1 MTPILRQLKSWQ
13 AREWVYSASVAV
25 AVVVLVAVG
34 GIALACATD
43 DLLDLGS
50 WDGTPFWV
58 RLLMAVVQ
66 LVAYVGAVYFA
77 IRSVKAPSLVA
88 LASRAEAEFSEY
100 DHRLVTALQLNR
112 PDARTAGMSKQLIT
126 ALTDEALDTT
136 ARRKL
141 ASLADPKRLLWA
153 GVMLMPVLLVLLVA
167 FGLFPQSTA
176 ALLQRQLL
184 LNVDIPRN
192 VSLANAFVGPFPAG
206 DPMQLRV
213 KVTGAVKENTVGE
226 VRVTPEGGERKFHL
240 IYLPDGGGVKLF
252 HTTDSTAHYPL
263 RYAGPAEDG
272 TGSIFVADLPAATE
286 PFRFA
291 ARLGDGRMKPEAEL
305 RYEPRPVVTKV
316 DAWILAPAYVDPDGK
331 RRFET
336 VAKQGEVVC
345 HPDCSVRVRAEFS
358 KPVRK
363 AEVVLVGVRK
373 AEEKEVA
380 VNPQGGPVV
389 AQPAVKFDLRV
400 AVDLDADRTAGTV
413 TFTIPPGVNGYRI
426 EVTDDFALNNL
437 TPPRRGISVLPDR
450 PPTVILNDELLM
462 AGSDTGP
469 ADDYEVRGIP
479 LILGGQIQI
488 GYQARSALGVARAAI
503 IYRVNDGQWTLFNLK
518 QVTADPE
525 KVGRFRPELGIF
537 ESYDEVKN
545 NEFYPIP
552 ANDPDTEPSGL
563 VAGGRYNFLTAALIK
578 TAKDGTVSKL
588 AVGDRVEFRVAVYDR
603 KHEVFDRGRA
613 MTADLLR
620 PGGTTPEAIKAFAEL
635 PLPETMQVKA
645 ARAALAADP
654 KTAGPALRAVQ
665 AALQAD
671 RPIAMTDTDLAA
683 RPAEERVGS
692 GRPAGYSESRLKA
705 VVTDTAFK
713 QWQEQQARS
722 RERLRELEKVQQG
735 VFGEKR
741 K

>member
-13 AREWVYSASVAV
+13 AREWVYSASVAI
-25 AVVVLVAVG
+25 AAVVLVAVG
-34 GIALACATD
+34 GVALACGID
-43 DLLDLGS
+43 NLCDLGS

-58 RLLMAVVQ
+58 RLLMTVVQ
-66 LVAYVGAVYFA
+66 AVGYAGAVFFA

-112 PDARTAGMSKQLIT
+112 PDARTAGMSQQLIT

-167 FGLFPQSTA
+167 FGLFPRSTA

-184 LNVDIPRN
+184 LPVDIPRN
-192 VSLANAFVGPFPAG
+192 VTLANASVGPFPAG

-213 KVTGAVKENTVGE
+213 KVTGPVKENSAGE
-226 VRVTPEGGERKFHL
+226 VRVTPEGGEPKFHL
-240 IYLPDGGGVKLF
+240 IYRPDGGGVKFF

-316 DAWILAPAYVDPDGK
+316 DAWILAPAYVDPEGK

-336 VAKQGEVVC
+336 TAKQGEVVC

-358 KPVRK
+358 KPVKK
-363 AEVVLVGVRK
+363 AEVVLAGVK
-373 AEEKEVA
+373 KSEEKPV
-380 VNPQGGPVV
+380 VNPQGEAVV
-389 AQPAVKFDLRV
+389 PPPVKFDVRV
-400 AVDLDADRTAGTV
+400 ALDLDADRTAGTA
-413 TFTIPPGVNGYRI
+413 TFTIPPGVNGYRV
-426 EVTDDFALNNL
+426 EVTDEFDLNNL

-450 PPTVILNDELLM
+450 PPTVLLNDELLM

-488 GYQARSALGVARAAI
+488 GYQARSSLGVARAAI
-503 IYRVNDGQWTLFNLK
+503 IYRVNDGPWTLFNLK

-525 KVGRFRPELGIF
+525 KVGRFRPELGVF
-537 ESYDEVKN
+537 ESYDEVRN

-552 ANDPDTEPSGL
+552 ANDPDTEPGGL
-563 VAGGRYNFLTAALIK
+563 VAGGRYNFLTAALVK
-578 TAKDGTVSKL
+578 TSKEGAVSKL
-588 AVGDRVEFRVAVYDR
+588 AVGDRVEFRVVVYDL
-603 KHEVFDRGRA
+603 KHDVFDRGLA
-613 MTADLLR
+613 LVANLLR
-620 PGGTTPEAIKAFAEL
+620 AGGTTPEAVKAFAEL
-635 PLPETMQVKA
+635 PLPETPQVKA
-645 ARAALAADP
+645 AREALAADP

-665 AALQAD
+665 AALQPD

-735 VFGEKR
+735 VFGGK

>member
-13 AREWVYSASVAV
+13 AREWVYSASVAIASV
-25 AVVVLVAVG
+25 ILIAVG
-34 GIALACATD
+34 GVALACGID
-43 DLLDLGS
+43 NLLDLGS

-58 RLLMAVVQ
+58 RLLMTVVQ
-66 LVAYVGAVYFA
+66 VGVYGGAVFFA

-112 PDARTAGMSKQLIT
+112 PDARTAGMSGQLIS
-126 ALTDEALDTT
+126 ALTDEALDMT

-141 ASLADPKRLLWA
+141 ASLADPKRPLWA
-153 GVMLMPVLLVLLVA
+153 GVMLMPVLLILLVT
-167 FGLFPQSTA
+167 FGLFPQTAA

-184 LNVDIPRN
+184 LPVDIPRN
-192 VSLANAFVGPFPAG
+192 VKLENVSVGPFPAG

-213 KVTGAVKENTVGE
+213 KVTGPVKETAVGE

-240 IYLPDGGGVKLF
+240 WYASGGDGVKFF
-252 HTTDSTAHYPL
+252 HTTDFTARYPL
-263 RYAGPAEDG
+263 KYAGPAEGG

-291 ARLGDGRMKPEAEL
+291 AKIGDGRMKPEAEL

-316 DAWILAPAYVDPDGK
+316 DAWVIAPVYVDPEGK

-336 VAKQGEVVC
+336 TAKQGEVVC

-358 KPVRK
+358 KPVKK
-363 AEVVLVGVRK
+363 AEAVLAGTRK
-373 AEEKEVA
+373 GEPKEGEVA
-380 VNPQGGPVV
+380 PPQP
-389 AQPAVKFDLRV
+389 VKFDVRV
-400 AVDLDADRTAGTV
+400 PLDLDADRTAGTA

-426 EVTDDFALNNL
+426 ETTDDFDLNNL

-450 PPTVILNDELLM
+450 PPTVVLNDELLM

-469 ADDYEVRGIP
+469 VDDYEVRGIP

-488 GYQARSALGVARAAI
+488 GYQARSSLGVARAAI
-503 IYRVNDGQWTLFNLK
+503 IYRVNDGPWTQFNLK
-518 QVTADPE
+518 PVTVDPE
-525 KVGRFRPELGIF
+525 KVGRFRPELGVF
-537 ESYDEVKN
+537 ETYDEVKN
-545 NEFYPIP
+545 NEFYPLP
-552 ANDPDTEPSGL
+552 ANDPDAEPGGL
-563 VAGGRYNFLTAALIK
+563 VAGGRYNFLTAALVK
-578 TAKDGTVSKL
+578 TSKEGAVSKL
-588 AVGDRVEFRVAVYDR
+588 AVGDRVEFRVVVYDR
-603 KHEVFDRGRA
+603 KHEAVGRA
-613 MTADLLR
+613 LALLSELQR
-620 PGGTTPEAIKAFAEL
+620 AGGPTPEAVKAFAEL
-635 PLPETMQVKA
+635 PLPETTQVKA

-654 KTAGPALRAVQ
+654 KTAGAALRAVQ
-665 AALQAD
+665 SALQAD
-671 RPIAMTDTDLAA
+671 RPIAMTDTDTAA
-683 RPAEERVGS
+683 RPAEERVGL

-705 VVTDTAFK
+705 VVTDAAFK

-735 VFGEKR
+735 VFGEK
-741 K
+741 KK

>member
-13 AREWVYSASVAV
+13 AREWVYSASVAI
-25 AVVVLVAVG
+25 AAVVLVAVG
-34 GIALACATD
+34 GIALACTTD
-43 DLLDLGS
+43 NLLDLGS

-58 RLLMAVVQ
+58 RLLMTVV
-66 LVAYVGAVYFA
+66 LVAGTVGAVFFA
-77 IRSVKAPSLVA
+77 IRSVRAPSLVA
-88 LASRAEAEFSEY
+88 LASRAESEFSEY

-112 PDARTAGMSKQLIT
+112 PEARTAGMSKQLIT

-136 ARRKL
+136 ARRNL

-153 GVMLMPVLLVLLVA
+153 GVILLPVLLILLVT
-167 FGLFPQSTA
+167 FGLFPQSSA

-192 VSLANAFVGPFPAG
+192 VSLENASVGPFPAG

-213 KVTGAVKENTVGE
+213 KVAGPVKETILGE

-240 IYLPDGGGVKLF
+240 IYQGEGGVKFF
-252 HTTDSTAHYPL
+252 HTTDGTARYPL
-263 RYAGPAEDG
+263 RYAGPADG
-272 TGSIFVADLPAATE
+272 GGSIFVADLPPATE

-291 ARLGDGRMKPEAEL
+291 AKIGDGRMKPEAEL

-336 VAKQGEVVC
+336 TAKQGEVVC
-345 HPDCSVRVRAEFS
+345 HPDCSVRVRAELS
-358 KPVRK
+358 KSVTK
-363 AEVVLVGVRK
+363 AEVALVGKGIEHRIPMTL
-373 AEEKEVA
+373 E
-380 VNPQGGPVV
+380 
-389 AQPAVKFDLRV
+389 
-400 AVDLDADRTAGTV
+400 ADSTIGTA

-426 EVTDDFALNNL
+426 EVTDTYGLNNL

-450 PPTVILNDELLM
+450 PPTVLLNDELLM

-503 IYRVNDGQWTLFNLK
+503 IYRVNDGPWTLFTLK
-518 QVTADPE
+518 QVSADPE

-552 ANDPDTEPSGL
+552 ANDPEAEPSGL

-603 KHEVFDRGRA
+603 KHEVYDRGRA
-613 MTADLLR
+613 LVADLLR
-620 PGGTTPEAIKAFAEL
+620 PNGTTPEAVKAFAEV
-635 PLPETMQVKA
+635 PLPETVQVKA

-665 AALQAD
+665 SALQPD
-671 RPIAMTDTDLAA
+671 RPIAMTDTETAA
-683 RPAEERVGS
+683 RPAEERVGQ

-735 VFGEKR
+735 VFGEK
-741 K
+741 KK